1 MIFDKM
7 LSYQMKVY
15 ISVICSG
22 LWIYFRTS
30 HCYVMIPRM
39 QIFPVLYVM
48 TWSYLN
54 YYEPLFLPI
63 GLFILWSYSQFYID
77 TNTNTINNTNNDKHD
92 RVKCNI

>member
-54 YYEPLFLPI
+54 YYDPLFLPL
-63 GLFILWSYSQFYID
+63 GLLVLWSYSEFY
-77 TNTNTINNTNNDKHD
+77 TRLTNNINQQTQIQIQKQKD
-92 RVKCNI
+92 